1 MTKKALCVGINDYP
15 LGEENDLKGCVN
27 DANDWA
33 NLLRNHYDFTDVKQL
48 LNNEATKA
56 NIVAGIKDLLAGAS
70 DGDVLVFTNASHGT
84 YLADDNKDEPKFDE
98 AICPHDTDSNLL
110 VDDELRKL
118 FLNIPKGVRLTVISD
133 SCHSGSV
140 TRVTNPNDKYRRNR
154 QLHPS
159 ILKNRVLSDKEMKEA
174 QQNARAKK
182 EKFPES
188 GMNEILLSGC
198 KSNQTSADA
207 YIAEDYHGAM
217 SYHAI
222 KAITD
227 AGYKLTYQELHDALL
242 PVLEAENYTQEPQL
256 EGKDENKQRQIFT

>member
-15 LGEENDLKGCVN
+15 LGEDNDLKGCVN
-27 DANDWA
+27 DAKDWS

-48 LNNEATKA
+48 LDSEATKA
-56 NIVAGIKDLLAGAS
+56 NILSGLKNLLAGAS

-84 YLADDNKDEPKFDE
+84 YLADENKDEPKFDE
-98 AICPHDTDSNLL
+98 ALCPYDSDSNLL
-110 VDDELRKL
+110 VDDELRQL
-118 FLNIPKGVRLTVISD
+118 FLNIPDGVRLTVISD

-140 TRVTNPNDKYRRNR
+140 TRVAVTEYRRNR
-154 QLHPS
+154 QLNPS
-159 ILKNRVLSDKEMKEA
+159 LLGNRVLSPEQM
-174 QQNARAKK
+174 QMARKAA

-207 YIAEDYHGAM
+207 YIANDYHGAM
-217 SYHAI
+217 SYYAI

-227 AGYKLTYQELHDALL
+227 AGYKLTYAQLHKSLL
-242 PVLEAENYTQEPQL
+242 PMLEDENYDQVPQL

>member
-1 MTKKALCVGINDYP
+1 MTKKALCVGINNYP
-15 LGEENDLKGCVN
+15 FGEANDLKGCLN

-33 NLLRNHYDFTDVKQL
+33 RLLKKHFDFTDVKQL
-48 LNNEATKA
+48 LDANATKA
-56 NIVAGIKDLLAGAS
+56 NIIKGLKDLLKGAEA
-70 DGDVLVFTNASHGT
+70 GDVLVFTIASHGT
-84 YLADDNKDEPKFDE
+84 YLADSDSDEPGYDE

-118 FLNIPKGVRLTVISD
+118 FKNIPKQVMLTVISD

-140 TRVTNPNDKYRRNR
+140 TRKIPGEYRRSR
-154 QLHPS
+154 QLAPS
-159 ILKNRVLSDKEMKEA
+159 VWGGRELTADKLSAVRKL
-174 QQNARAKK
+174 K

-188 GMNEILLSGC
+188 SMKEILLSGC

-207 YIAEDYHGAM
+207 YINNDYHGAM

-227 AGYKLTYQELHDALL
+227 AKYKITYAELHKRLL
-242 PVLEAENYTQEPQL
+242 SMLEEAMYDQVPQL
-256 EGKDENKQRQIFT
+256 EGKKANKNRQVFT

>member
-15 LGEENDLKGCVN
+15 FGETNDLKGCIN

-33 NLLRNHYDFTDVKQL
+33 GLLKNHFDFTDVKQL
-48 LNNEATKA
+48 LDADATKA
-56 NIVAGIKDLLAGAS
+56 NLIKGLKNLLKGAKA
-70 DGDVLVFTNASHGT
+70 GDVLVFTNASHGT
-84 YLADDNKDEPKFDE
+84 YNADRDGDEPDYDE

-110 VDDELRKL
+110 LDDELREL
-118 FLNIPKGVRLTVISD
+118 FADIPKQVMLTVISD

-140 TRVTNPNDKYRRNR
+140 TRVVVNEYRRSR
-154 QLHPS
+154 QLDP
-159 ILKNRVLSDKEMKEA
+159 RVWGGRSLSSD
-174 QQNARAKK
+174 QLRAAGKSK

-188 GMNEILLSGC
+188 RMKEILLSGC

-207 YIAEDYHGAM
+207 FINKDYHGAM

-227 AGYKLTYQELHDALL
+227 AKYKITYAQLHKRLLSMLEDAMYEQ
-242 PVLEAENYTQEPQL
+242 VPQL
-256 EGKDENKQRQIFT
+256 EGKNTNKNRQIFT